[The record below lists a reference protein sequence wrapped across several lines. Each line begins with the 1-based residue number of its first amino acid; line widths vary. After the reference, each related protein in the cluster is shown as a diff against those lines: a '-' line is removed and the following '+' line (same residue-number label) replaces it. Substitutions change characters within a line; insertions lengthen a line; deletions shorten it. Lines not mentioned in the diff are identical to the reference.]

1 MDAIDAMMASG
12 TAHSGM
18 VAKLAAC
25 RHALDGGVTDV
36 SIVAGRGV
44 CDFDGGAA
52 APRIDRSRICDG
64 CAQSEGR

>member
-1 MDAIDAMMASG
+1 VLDGGGGTIPQLSESEVETLTASG

-25 RHALDGGVTDV
+25 RKARSGGVHEV

-44 CDFDGGAA
+44 EDFDSAIGT
-52 APRIDRSRICDG
+52 RVT
-64 CAQSEGR
+64 